1 MKVYLDNAATT
12 KIDPRV
18 LEKMLPYLSDSF
30 GNPSSIHSFGRE
42 VKVALEEARD
52 VIADSINSDPSEIYF
67 VGSGTE
73 ANNFPIFGIAKTEF
87 QESGRAKILTG
98 KAEHRCVLDSFEEL
112 GKNGFERVAIPV
124 DNQTELDYDQLEAA
138 LDDNVSLVSIIH
150 TNNETGA
157 TNAIERIAKLKAKFN
172 FYLHVDA
179 VQSFGKQKID
189 VMELGVD
196 ALSISGH
203 KIHGPK
209 GIGVAFI
216 KNRTPMRPMIFGG
229 SQERN
234 RRGGTENVAGIIGM
248 AEATKIS
255 LSEMDSNLG
264 LITKL
269 NDTFRNGVAEIPDN
283 FISINSPE
291 NASPYIISLTFNSDI
306 YKNDAEAM
314 LMYLDINGVAA
325 SNGAACTSGTLK
337 PSHVILSS
345 GKSIGDAN
353 GTIRFSFSKYN
364 SEVEIEYA
372 LGIIRKMSEKFKK

>member
-52 VIADSINSDPSEIYF
+52 VIADSINADPSEIYF